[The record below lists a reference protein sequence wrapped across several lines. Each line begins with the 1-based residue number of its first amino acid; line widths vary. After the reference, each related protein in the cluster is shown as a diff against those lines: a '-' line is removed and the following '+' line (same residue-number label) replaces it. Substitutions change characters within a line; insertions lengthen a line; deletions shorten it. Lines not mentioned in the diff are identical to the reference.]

1 MAGGQTGTGG
11 SSAHFAGEESAAE
24 RGEVVQ
30 HSGLFQAD
38 KIPPH
43 GVGLG
48 PIGIIFRDWC
58 GSWGQMHEV
67 RVLRAQNLGGGVI
80 FQILGSS

>member
-1 MAGGQTGTGG
+1 M
-11 SSAHFAGEESAAE
+11 
-24 RGEVVQ
+24 Q

-38 KIPPH
+38 KIPPR

-48 PIGIIFRDWC
+48 LIGIIFRDWY
-58 GSWGQMHEV
+58 GSGGQMHKV
-67 RVLRAQNLGGGVI
+67 RVLRARNLGGGVI